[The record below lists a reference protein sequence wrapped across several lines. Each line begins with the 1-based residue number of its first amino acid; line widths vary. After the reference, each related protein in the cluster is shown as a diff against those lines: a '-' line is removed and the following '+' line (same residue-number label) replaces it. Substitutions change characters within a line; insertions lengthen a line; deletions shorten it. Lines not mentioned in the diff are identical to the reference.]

1 FLPDKL
7 AGEVRNSPIK
17 AEAVDRLTTALEGHR
32 TCVKLRKT
40 PSARTFMKRNIPLLT
55 LLTTL
60 LPLLAPASSAEID
73 FAHDI
78 VPILKTHC
86 AKCHAGEKKKGG
98 FSLETRELLL
108 AGGESGAVVKPGAS
122 SKSVLIERISTKD
135 LDLRMPPEGDPV
147 PPIQI
152 EKLKQWIDAGIA
164 WEAGF
169 AFTKATYEPPL
180 AQRMPELPPASG
192 GREHPVDRI
201 IDAYFAD
208 RQATRPAG
216 VSDAVFLR
224 RVSLD
229 VNGLLPDPEV
239 FHHFVADTNPDK
251 RTELVRALLAND
263 IAYAEHWLTF
273 WNDLLRNDYT
283 GTGFITGGR
292 QQITGWLYD
301 SLLQNKPYDQF
312 TRELITPQPEAIGF
326 ISGIRWRGNVSAS
339 QRQEIQFAQNV
350 SQAFLGINMK
360 CASCHDSFIDRWT
373 LEETYGLAA
382 IFATESLTLHRCD
395 KPLDKTATAAW
406 MFPELG
412 QVDAKAA
419 QPERMKQ
426 LAALLT
432 HPDNGRFARTIV
444 NRIWH
449 RLMGRG
455 IVHPVDA
462 MHTEPWNA
470 DLLDYLAIHLRD
482 NGFDLKKTIELI
494 CTSQIYQS
502 QTPPIEQ
509 PQDAG
514 RYVFRGPSA
523 RRMTAEQFVDTVWQ
537 ITDAAPTNYDAQ
549 VLRFKQQPNASPQAI
564 TAQWIW
570 SYAAAAGPAP
580 AGETITLRHKFNL
593 FSLPVR
599 AVGVITCDNS
609 YRMYL
614 NGKHIASDDNW
625 ETVEAVSL
633 LAALNKGTNELLIE
647 AKNGGNGPNP
657 AGLIFEASLRFADET
672 TQAIASN
679 GMWQWTT
686 KTLNARGRWTKEPD
700 DWKAAEPVTNPGV
713 WSGRVGPQLVSLLNS
728 AADSPLTMVRASLVK
743 SDSLMRALGRPN
755 RDQIV
760 TSRPNELATLEAIDL
775 ANGQTLSDA
784 IRHGATQRLA
794 EHGDSADALTS
805 WLFTYALSREP
816 TSDELKLAQEFLGTN
831 PTQQS
836 AEDLLWSV
844 LMLPEFQL
852 VR

>member
-1 FLPDKL
+1 M
-7 AGEVRNSPIK
+7 RN
-17 AEAVDRLTTALEGHR
+17 
-32 TCVKLRKT
+32 
-40 PSARTFMKRNIPLLT
+40 MPLFYLLVST
-55 LLTTL
+55 LS
-60 LPLLAPASSAEID
+60 LAPVSAAEID

-86 AKCHAGEKKKGG
+86 AKCHSGEKKQGG
-98 FSLETRELLL
+98 VSLDTRESLLV
-108 AGGESGAVVKPGAS
+108 GGENGVVVKPGAS
-122 SKSVLIERISTKD
+122 SESVLIARITATD
-135 LDLRMPPEGDPV
+135 LDIRMPPEGDPV
-147 PPIQI
+147 PPAQI
-152 EKLKQWIDAGIA
+152 EKLKQWIDAGVA

-169 AFTKATYEPPL
+169 AFTRAAYEPPL
-180 AQRMPELPPASG
+180 THRMPELPPARD
-192 GREHPVDRI
+192 GRQHPLDRI
-201 IDAYFAD
+201 IDAYFASRD
-208 RQATRPAG
+208 VTRPAG

-229 VNGLLPDPEV
+229 VNGLLPDLET
-239 FHHFVADTNPDK
+239 FRDFFADTNPDK
-251 RTELVRALLAND
+251 RTELARSLLAND
-263 IAYAEHWLTF
+263 VAYAEHWLTF

-301 SLLQNKPYDQF
+301 ALLQNKPYDQF
-312 TRELITPQPEAIGF
+312 TRELIAPKPEAVGF

-373 LEETYGLAA
+373 LDETYALAA
-382 IFATESLTLHRCD
+382 IYATEPLTLHRCD

-412 QVDAKAA
+412 QVDPKAE

-449 RLMGRG
+449 RLMGHG

-462 MHTEPWNA
+462 MHTEPWNV

-482 NGFDLKKTIELI
+482 NGFDLKKTIQLI

-509 PQDAG
+509 PRDGG
-514 RYVFRGPSA
+514 RYVFRGPLS
-523 RRMTAEQFVDTVWQ
+523 RRMTAEQFVDAVWQ
-537 ITDAAPTNYDAQ
+537 ITDAAPTKYDAQ
-549 VLRFKQQPNASPQAI
+549 VLRFKQQPNESPRVL

-570 SYAAAAGPAP
+570 SYAAASGPAP
-580 AGETITLRHKFNL
+580 AGEIITLRHKFDL
-593 FSLPVR
+593 PSVPVR

-614 NGKHIASDDNW
+614 NGTHIASDDNW
-625 ETVEAVSL
+625 ESVEAVSM
-633 LAALNKGTNELLIE
+633 LAHLQQGENELLIE
-647 AKNGGNGPNP
+647 AKNGGSGPNP
-657 AGLIFEASLRFADET
+657 AGLVFEATLRFEDDT

-679 GMWQWTT
+679 GSWQWTAT
-686 KTLNARGRWTKEPD
+686 ALNARGKWRQEPD

-713 WSGRVGPQLVSLLNS
+713 WSGRVGPQLANQLNT
-728 AADSPLTMVRASLVK
+728 AVDSPLMMVRASLVK
-743 SDSLMRALGRPN
+743 NDSLMRALGRPN

-760 TSRPNELATLEAIDL
+760 TSRPSELTTLEAIDL

-784 IRHGATQRLA
+784 IQHGAKQRLA
-794 EHGDSADALTS
+794 EYGNSGEALMS
-805 WLFTYALSREP
+805 WLCNYALSREP
-816 TSDELKLAQEFLGTN
+816 TSEELQLAKEFLGTD

-836 AEDLLWSV
+836 VEDLLWSV